1 MRDGPINIDKV
12 LRAHTRFKRLHHSLF
27 DRQVEK
33 IGRFAV
39 QYVKDHPTFKRRT
52 GNLQRQTEFRIVR
65 LKSGAIVQIRNRA
78 KYAAAIDSGS
88 PRHLIVARRARCL
101 SFIWKGVRVRFRW
114 VMHPGN
120 RPFKFLYRASNAAGR
135 VFEPSMRSG
144 MDNIAKKF

>member
-27 DRQVEK
+27 DREVEK
-33 IGRFAV
+33 IGRFGV
-39 QYVKDHPTFKRRT
+39 QYVRDHPTFKPRT
-52 GNLQRQTEFRIVR
+52 GNLQKQTDFRIVR
-65 LKSGAIVQIRNRA
+65 LRSGAIVQIRNRA
-78 KYAAAIDSGS
+78 KYATAIDTGS
-88 PRHLIVARRARCL
+88 PRHIIVARRAQCL

-135 VFEPSMRSG
+135 VFVPRMHSG
-144 MDNIAKKF
+144 MERIAKQF